1 MRARA
6 VGRVAARRGAV
17 ALAIVVAL
25 AATGAHAAR
34 RAPAG
39 PPLPPWAAAW
49 QALLDRAVVVVSPA
63 GAPFATRVDYEALA
77 AARDR
82 DAALGR
88 VRAALLAVSPAA
100 LDERARLAW
109 AIDSYDFLVIEQ
121 VVRHLHDAPG
131 GARIASVRDV
141 PGFFDDSL
149 VTVGG
154 QRWSLNGFEAAF
166 VFPDRNAT
174 HPLDDPWRLDPRA
187 HFALCNGS
195 VGAPPLQPRAFV
207 PDSID
212 AQLDRV
218 ARAAL
223 ADPAQLRWNAAA
235 GAPNQSQIFA
245 WYPWDFDMRGWEFL
259 MRYAPPALR
268 DSIARHH
275 VAQFGDPIDWDWS
288 LNQAPRK

>member
-1 MRARA
+1 MRP
-6 VGRVAARRGAV
+6 GAV
-17 ALAIVVAL
+17 ARIAALAGTVAVAATVAL
-25 AATGAHAAR
+25 TAPGAHAAR

-39 PPLPPWAAAW
+39 PPPPPWAAAW
-49 QALLDRAVVVVSPA
+49 QTLLDRAVVIVSPA
-63 GAPFATRVDYEALA
+63 GAPLATRVDYEALA

-82 DAALGR
+82 DAALAR

-100 LDERARLAW
+100 LDARARLAW

-149 VTVGG
+149 VTVDG
-154 QRWSLNGFEAAF
+154 QRYSLATFEATF

-195 VGAPPLQPRAFV
+195 VGAPPLQPRAFL

-218 ARAAL
+218 THAAL
-223 ADPAQLRWNAAA
+223 ADPAQLRWNATS
-235 GAPNQSQIFA
+235 GTPNQSQIFA

-259 MRYAPPALR
+259 VRYTPPAVR

-275 VAQFGDPIDWDWS
+275 VAQFGEPIEWDWS

>member
-1 MRARA
+1 VRARA
-6 VGRVAARRGAV
+6 FRGALAPAGAAV
-17 ALAIVVAL
+17 VAIVVAL

-39 PPLPPWAAAW
+39 PPWAAAW

-63 GAPFATRVDYEALA
+63 GAPLATRVDYEALA

-88 VRAALLAVSPAA
+88 VQAALLAISPAA

-109 AIDSYDFLVIEQ
+109 AIDTYDFLVIEQ
-121 VVRHLHDAPG
+121 VVRRLHDGPG

-149 VTVGG
+149 VTIDG
-154 QRWSLNGFEAAF
+154 QRYSLGAFEAAF

-207 PDSID
+207 PDAID

-218 ARAAL
+218 TRAAL
-223 ADPAQLRWNAAA
+223 ADPAQLRWIPAA
-235 GAPNQSQIFA
+235 GAPTQSQIFA

-259 MRYAPPALR
+259 VRYAPPALR

-275 VAQFGDPIDWDWS
+275 VTQFGDPIDWDWS